1 MDEFGLPDDQFA
13 RAQALGLTPNQVRD
27 RNLAKS
33 MVYQR
38 PRIKVMKQADPM
50 VIDTGNPIDD
60 LQSNLTRDLMIGV
73 PRFGKEWAYG
83 GHDRVPGFVG
93 PPLGAGN
100 NIIPLVKDAFA
111 EYGDA
116 FDAYEGGRAARGA
129 LGGKPR
135 EALSWLAPGIS
146 DEIGLT
152 RPQDRTN
159 SEKLLNDYGVVSK
172 GDPKGSILGAA
183 LDAFATPANAYRF
196 AALPPVQRFMKDEGG
211 SFDPYFLS
219 KNPELK
225 RSDLVGGPKH
235 STTTDDVMKL
245 MENSGVPDAK
255 PFVRMGESFP
265 EGQPVWDDTA
275 NAVLNEFDPN
285 AHFLGSGVQAMATA
299 SYKPTLWSPLE
310 SNVSPLITRFGIQ
323 DPGHYHG
330 TGVRYGVNEA
340 GVGNDWFGLQPL
352 RSIELPGKGDRNLI
366 IENLPAVQTEGPYKT
381 LLHHRDSS
389 ISGPASD
396 VVAGFSALVPHARK
410 VIKNDPGL
418 ARFGGSVEFRD
429 LHPGNIGVNP
439 YGVVAPGA
447 TDMSA
452 YVTDPGAVFLKDVD
466 MSPYSK
472 LDPTRIQAKHILG
485 IGEPEG
491 GQDVWNKMLEFVQS
505 GPRNPGIRFTDP
517 GAKSILTDMMNNMYK
532 VQDNVLRSA
541 EANAGISKRIGMIPL
556 PLEYRPK
563 SFPASGNTASFP
575 INPLAKDHPDLPSN
589 WNLSAPGFSGQAQA
603 PGSGGLAN
611 PSRPVQ
617 ASDNFGLFDD
627 MAWKE
632 ASNSAEKKGGMNHG
646 QAQQPQ
652 APSGPIKWDVPSDMN
667 SNEAEA
673 YLRAMGAMDPND
685 LATPEP
691 KVPMQF
697 TPSELENEL
706 RSMLIPDA
714 PYLPTTSDIELG
726 MGRNSNTKTPFLPS
740 NPTLSDLIRRA
751 QMEQGIRGSTPP
763 PRPSDPGSD
772 VRRLMDFLGDF

>member
-27 RNLAKS
+27 RNLSRS

-38 PRIKVMKQADPM
+38 PRIKEMKKADPM

-60 LQSNLTRDLMIGV
+60 LQSNLTRDLMIGI

-93 PPLGAGN
+93 PPLVAGN
-100 NIIPLVKDAFA
+100 NSIPLAKEALA

-116 FDAYEGGRAARGA
+116 FDAYEGGRAARGV

-159 SEKLLNDYGVVSK
+159 SEKLLNDYGAVAK

-235 STTTDDVMKL
+235 GTTTEDVMKL

-299 SYKPTLWSPLE
+299 SYKPTLGSPLE

-410 VIKNDPGL
+410 VIKNDPNL
-418 ARFGGSVEFRD
+418 ARFGGSAEFRD
-429 LHPGNIGVNP
+429 LHPGNIGLNP

-452 YVTDPGAVFLKDVD
+452 YVTDPGAVFLKDMD
-466 MSPYSK
+466 PSPYSK
-472 LDPTRIQAKHILG
+472 LDPTRIQARHILG

-532 VQDNVLRSA
+532 VQDNVLESVWNDP
-541 EANAGISKRIGMIPL
+541 ANIGISKRIGMIPL

-575 INPLAKDHPDLPSN
+575 INPLAKDRPDLPSN
-589 WNLSAPGFSGQAQA
+589 LPFSAPGFSGQVEA
-603 PGSGGLAN
+603 PNSGGLAS
-611 PSRPVQ
+611 PSRPAQ

-632 ASNSAEKKGGMNHG
+632 GSNSAEKRMPPKAAP
-646 QAQQPQ
+646 QAQQPP
-652 APSGPIKWDVPSDMN
+652 APAGPQ
-667 SNEAEA
+667 
-673 YLRAMGAMDPND
+673 
-685 LATPEP
+685 
-691 KVPMQF
+691 VPMQF
-697 TPSELENEL
+697 TPSELEAEL
-706 RSMLIPDA
+706 KQNLIPEV
-714 PYLPTTSDIELG
+714 PYVPTTSDIELG
-726 MGRNSNTKTPFLPS
+726 MDRNSNTRTPFLPS

-751 QMEQGIRGSTPP
+751 QMEQGSRGKTPP
-763 PRPSDPGSD
+763 PRSSDPGSD